1 MFAKT
6 SPLSVSSASAL
17 ALAALLS
24 GCKQTEPPIPTP
36 DRVLLV
42 VTDATHAAHLSAYG
56 NPHGLTPSIDELAAT
71 GVRFTRAFSNNTWTL
86 SSTAS
91 LFTGQLQ
98 EHHGAVT
105 NHHRLGEKS
114 ETTAEFFRRAGWKTA
129 AFVQMAYASEQFGFG
144 QGFDSFRYYGK
155 GQPGRAGQ
163 TIPQTV
169 EWLNENRSEKWFV
182 YLHLRRPH
190 SPYKPNPKAL
200 TELDANCEF
209 ADGQRDE
216 EFMFADSF
224 GSRSLSEAERAH
236 IEHLYQANLATTD
249 ALLKQ
254 VFDHARSESALIVVT
269 SDHGEALG
277 QHGVFGHGVNLWAE
291 NIDIPLIFWWPTA
304 RPLEVSHP
312 VSTIDILPTML
323 DIANL
328 GLGERGT
335 MDGVSLYPRLLEPV
349 ASKASP
355 VFASGRYS
363 LENDP
368 KVAVIE
374 GDWKLI
380 RDPDGAAQL
389 FNRSQDRGDEFDRSA
404 EQPEVAQ
411 RLSQLAAEWQT
422 SNREVA
428 QSGVRHEGL
437 DGELESDLEALGYLE
452 NAESD

>member
-1 MFAKT
+1 MLF
-6 SPLSVSSASAL
+6 
-17 ALAALLS
+17 S
-24 GCKQTEPPIPTP
+24 GCSEVEPPIPTP

-56 NPHGLTPSIDELAAT
+56 NPHGLTPSIDELAST
-71 GVRFTRAFSNNTWTL
+71 GVVFTRAFSNNTWTL

-105 NHHRLGEKS
+105 NHHRLDES
-114 ETTAEFFRRAGWKTA
+114 ARTTAEYFRNARWKTA
-129 AFVQMAYASEQFGFG
+129 AFVQMAYASEPFGFG

-163 TIPQTV
+163 TIPQTM
-169 EWLNENRSEKWFV
+169 EWLNENRGEKWFV

-190 SPYKPNPKAL
+190 SPYKPNSKAL
-200 TELDANCEF
+200 ADLDEYCEF
-209 ADGQRDE
+209 ADGRRDE

-224 GSRSLSEAERAH
+224 GIRSMSEAERAH

-254 VFDHARSESALIVVT
+254 VFDHARSERALIVIT

-291 NIDIPLIFWWPTA
+291 SIDIPLIFWWPTA
-304 RPLEVSHP
+304 RPLAVSHP

-328 GLGERGT
+328 GLGERET
-335 MDGVSLYPRLLEPV
+335 MDGVSLYPLLLEPT
-349 ASKASP
+349 AAEPTP
-355 VFASGRYS
+355 VIATGRYS

-380 RDPDGAAQL
+380 RDPDGSTQL
-389 FNRSQDRGDEFDRSA
+389 FDRSADRGDEVDRSS
-404 EQPEVAQ
+404 EQPELVL
-411 RLSQLAAEWQT
+411 RLSQLAAEWQD
-422 SNREVA
+422 SNRDVA
-428 QSGVRHEGL
+428 RSGVRHEGL
-437 DGELESDLEALGYLE
+437 DDELESDLEALGYLE